1 MFNNLIFNFKQMEN
15 IKNVV
20 WYTLGDLSCIWIVT
34 IIDKNTKEDKSY
46 IWIWYWF
53 NEEEDIKKILE
64 FWARFFKN

>member
-34 IIDKNTKEDKSY
+34 IIDKNTKED
-46 IWIWYWF
+46 
-53 NEEEDIKKILE
+53 IKKILE